1 MTSSTK
7 NSKMTTPHKRFNM
20 GGIHTVVYNLDA
32 ALASSHP
39 IAVLV
44 ASHGLMGKQFDLKN
58 LVAGIFEGTRK
69 LEEQDRDGRTRRR
82 EIVIVTLDQRNHG
95 ERFVDDE
102 ANQYLAK
109 NERHP

>member
-1 MTSSTK
+1 MTS
-7 NSKMTTPHKRFNM
+7 HKRYNM

-32 ALASSHP
+32 ALASPHP

-44 ASHGLMGKQFDLKN
+44 ASHGLMGQQFDLEK
-58 LVAGIFEGTRK
+58 LVRGILDGTRRR
-69 LEEQDRDGRTRRR
+69 EDETGGCRTRRR

-95 ERFVDDE
+95 ERFVNDE